1 MSHAFPRFAGR
12 APVRILAALVTG
24 AALLTA
30 APAFAQ
36 SLADLQ
42 KACGADVKTLCG
54 GIQPGGGRIKQ
65 CLMEKS
71 DQVSPAC
78 KSAIAA
84 AAQAKH

>member
-1 MSHAFPRFAGR
+1 MRPR
-12 APVRILAALVTG
+12 PIHILAAGLILASALFTG
-24 AALLTA
+24 

-36 SLADLQ
+36 SLAELK
-42 KACGADVKTLCG
+42 KACGADVMRLCA

-65 CLMEKS
+65 CLSQKA

-84 AAQAKH
+84 AEAGQK